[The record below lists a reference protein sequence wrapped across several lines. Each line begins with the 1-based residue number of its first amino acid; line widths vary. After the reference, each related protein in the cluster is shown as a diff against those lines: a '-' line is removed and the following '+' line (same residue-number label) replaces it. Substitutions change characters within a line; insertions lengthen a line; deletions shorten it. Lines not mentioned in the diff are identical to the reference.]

1 MGRRLRGR
9 LVALLLA
16 TLLPLGADGSTPAQT
31 DGSEPAQEDGSDLA
45 HEDRFDCVVLDP
57 GHGGD
62 DHGAA
67 GANGLL
73 EKNLVLDVARRV
85 ATRLRE
91 GGLRVVT
98 TRSEDRAVGLD
109 ERSSIAND
117 ARGDLFVSIHANAAS
132 SGRARGIETYFASLE
147 ASDAD
152 AGRLAA
158 LENEAFGAAGL
169 GPATDGD
176 PLAAILGDMMATEH
190 LRDSQEFARLAL
202 KGLAGGERSRGVKQA
217 PFVVLMGVRMPAALV
232 EVGFV
237 TNAEEARTLS
247 AEQQRERIAEAL
259 AEAVREFGRRY
270 DARRGLAGSAV
281 GGEG

>member
-1 MGRRLRGR
+1 MGRRPRARAVPLLL
-9 LVALLLA
+9 LVALVPLA
-16 TLLPLGADGSTPAQT
+16 AGAT
-31 DGSEPAQEDGSDLA
+31 EPAP
-45 HEDRFDCVVLDP
+45 EDRFDCVVLDP

-62 DHGAA
+62 DHGAS

-73 EKNLVLDVARRV
+73 EKDLVLDVTRRV

-98 TRSEDRAVGLD
+98 TRGEDRAVGLD
-109 ERSSIAND
+109 ERSRVANE
-117 ARGDLFVSIHANAAS
+117 ARGDLFVSIHANAAT

-147 ASDAD
+147 ASDDD

-169 GPATDGD
+169 GPAEDGD

-190 LRDSQEFARLAL
+190 LRDSQEFARLAQ
-202 KGLAGGERSRGVKQA
+202 KRLAGGERSRGVKQA

-232 EVGFV
+232 EVGFL
-237 TNAEEARTLS
+237 TNLEEARTLTG
-247 AEQQRERIAEAL
+247 EEQRERIAEAL

-270 DARRGLAGSAV
+270 DARRGLADGA
-281 GGEG
+281 GAAGEG